1 MKSKEHFLREHHYG
15 IPGTHPRTDLMNW
28 FKGQIGSMMGRF
40 VIQLRQYNRETFAS
54 LYIRNYRLYY
64 IGQIIS
70 TSGTFMQSVA
80 QAWLV
85 LKLTNSGFA
94 LGFVSTL
101 QYLPFLVLGPYGGVI
116 ADRIPKRKILYFTQS
131 VAGLLALILGVLVAT
146 GRIQVWMVYALAFCL
161 GMVTVFDNPARQ
173 TFFMEMVGPE

>member
-1 MKSKEHFLREHHYG
+1 MKSNEHTLREQKYP
-15 IPGTHPRTDLMNW
+15 ISDTRPRFDLMDR
-28 FKGQIGSMMGRF
+28 FKRRAGSLMGR
-40 VIQLRQYNRETFAS
+40 ILIHLRQYNRETFAS

-64 IGQIIS
+64 FGQIIS

-116 ADRIPKRKILYFTQS
+116 ADRFPKQKILYFTQS
-131 VAGLLALILGVLVAT
+131 IAGLLALSLGVSVAT
-146 GRIQVWMVYALAFCL
+146 GRIQVSMVYALALCL
-161 GMVTVFDNPARQ
+161 GMVTVFDNPA
-173 TFFMEMVGPE
+173 